1 MYGGTVSC
9 PQCSQSMCPDCFPPT
24 QHQPCCSSS
33 SASFEV
39 ASPSIVHFSSQC
51 PLTGA
56 GRGGRVQ
63 QSTENS
69 LNSAILRCHRETAR
83 QDTSSRS
90 GQNRGS
96 GGGGGGGDD
105 RRNYREPLPADAY
118 INWMEDELARLLE
131 KILDGASARFL
142 SQLPSFPDGA
152 MSTLNAG
159 KWMNWLES
167 VLNGHLANM
176 CRNELD
182 RSVVNDLRNGC
193 AEGGHWLRITD
204 IVELLART
212 VRKVR
217 NKNPVDS
224 DPGYDPTW

>member
-1 MYGGTVSC
+1 
-9 PQCSQSMCPDCFPPT
+9 
-24 QHQPCCSSS
+24 
-33 SASFEV
+33 
-39 ASPSIVHFSSQC
+39 
-51 PLTGA
+51 
-56 GRGGRVQ
+56 
-63 QSTENS
+63 
-69 LNSAILRCHRETAR
+69 
-83 QDTSSRS
+83 
-90 GQNRGS
+90 
-96 GGGGGGGDD
+96 
-105 RRNYREPLPADAY
+105 
-118 INWMEDELARLLE
+118 MEDELARLLE

-142 SQLPSFPDGA
+142 SHLPSFPDGA

-167 VLNGHLANM
+167 VLNGHLANK
-176 CRNELD
+176 CNNELD
-182 RSVVNDLRNGC
+182 RSVVNDLRNEC